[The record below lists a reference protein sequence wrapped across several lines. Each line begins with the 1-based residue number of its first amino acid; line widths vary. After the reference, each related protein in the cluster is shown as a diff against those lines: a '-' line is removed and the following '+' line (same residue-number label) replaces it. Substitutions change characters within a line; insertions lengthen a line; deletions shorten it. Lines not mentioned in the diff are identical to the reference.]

1 MSNVRLLFN
10 NTEFP
15 LYKDSYSLTFQNK
28 ESKNETEAGTVIR
41 DIKRM
46 GVPHLSIS
54 QTVNN
59 TWYQKLFQYSIS
71 GAALT
76 VSYYDPNTLTEK
88 TFSGFIENL
97 SYNLAIDRSKTYWKV
112 SFEVTAY

>member
-1 MSNVRLLFN
+1 MSNVKILFD

-15 LYKDSYSLTFQNK
+15 LYKDSYTLAIQNK
-28 ESKNETEAGTVIR
+28 ENKKETEAGTIIR

-54 QTVNN
+54 QTVNDI
-59 TWYQKLFQYSIS
+59 WYQKLCQYYTS
-71 GAALT
+71 GNAIT
-76 VSYYDPNTLTEK
+76 ISYYDPITLAVK

-97 SYNLAIDRSKTYWKV
+97 SYNLIVSRSKNYWKV
-112 SFEVTAY
+112 SFEVTSY